1 MTTPK
6 FFTKDMDHTILSLLP
21 TNQTSPKF
29 LEGNEALGSHEDEI
43 WAVLNKARQLQT
55 QQLVGEG
62 CLWLLVKPIDTT
74 PQGGQR
80 LHQLVLTGQT
90 EVLGDRRA
98 ESYQRYQS
106 SLKGPLRKLSDLRGS
121 KLARVPSQR
130 RCPVSVG
137 DRIRRVGEQDTSEY
151 GKGTS
156 GPSWLRPRLA
166 GNAGILT
173 DLGYQ
178 QVSGLEV
185 QHGGHCEQCADIGV

>member
-6 FFTKDMDHTILSLLP
+6 FFTKYMDHTILSLLP

-29 LEGNEALGSHEDEI
+29 SEGNEALGSHEDEI
-43 WAVLNKARQLQT
+43 WAMLNKTRQL
-55 QQLVGEG
+55 QLVGEG
-62 CLWLLVKPIDTT
+62 CLWLLVKPIDTPRWSKAT
-74 PQGGQR
+74 S
-80 LHQLVLTGQT
+80 TGQT
-90 EVLGDRRA
+90 KVLGDRRA

-106 SLKGPLRKLSDLRGS
+106 SLKCPLRKPSDLRGS
-121 KLARVPSQR
+121 SLARVPSQR

-137 DRIRRVGEQDTSEY
+137 DRVRRVGEQDTSGY

-156 GPSWLRPRLA
+156 GPSWLRPGLA

-185 QHGGHCEQCADIGV
+185 RHGGHRGQCADVGV